1 MIENRKSSKIGFY
14 FNLIR
19 FSPIINLIYWNSD
32 KKIKNEWFLIY
43 MPLINYTYCTLLI
56 ILFRVSTKE
65 KAKNEEECLL
75 AELN

>member
-1 MIENRKSSKIGFY
+1 
-14 FNLIR
+14 
-19 FSPIINLIYWNSD
+19 
-32 KKIKNEWFLIY
+32 
-43 MPLINYTYCTLLI
+43 MPLFNYTYCTLLI